1 MMNGIDT
8 EVIMENIRAQLP
20 EEEESWAAV
29 RFEDIPVDAAA
40 AAESDGTGAFDK
52 DDFEKNVVAAAE
64 SWPVPYYRELPDGK
78 VKGFFKRV
86 VRKLIRFCVEPIAQ
100 DVANFQQAVSRALGA
115 LRRFVSEQ
123 SARERRYEEE
133 IAQLRSEVKELEDRI
148 RELEKK

>member
-1 MMNGIDT
+1 MNGIDT

-20 EEEESWAAV
+20 EEGESWAAV
-29 RFEDIPVDAAA
+29 RFEDIPVDASA
-40 AAESDGTGAFDK
+40 AAEGDGGGRFDQE
-52 DDFEKNVVAAAE
+52 DFEKNVIRAAE

-100 DVANFQQAVSRALGA
+100 DVAAFQQAVSRALGA
-115 LRRFVSEQ
+115 LRRYVTERT
-123 SARERRYEEE
+123 AAERRYEEE
-133 IAQLRSEVKELEDRI
+133 LTRLRDQVKELEDRV